1 MTTRSFTRRQLVQSL
16 AGAAGALAG
25 LGATPVH
32 AQSFPSKPLTMLV
45 PFPPGGPTDM
55 MARVLG
61 EILAERLGQP
71 VLVENRP
78 GGGGQIAGGALIRA
92 AADGHTLMLAEMSVL
107 SVNAL
112 LYKSFAYDPLAEFQP
127 VASMLVMPMMILAP
141 RNSPANTLQ
150 ELVAL
155 SRTKAL
161 NYASP
166 GAGTVAHLA
175 GEQLR
180 AAART
185 SLTHVPY
192 KGSAPLM
199 TDLIGG
205 QIDFAVDGVGPAL
218 ANIRDG
224 KIKALAVAMPRRSPV
239 LPNVPTTAEAGF
251 PSVVMDAQ
259 FGVVTRTGT
268 PAAVVQ
274 RLYEEIAQA
283 IRQPKFAGRFDP
295 LGFETV
301 PLAPEAF
308 RARIRSE
315 TERQGALIK
324 AAGISME

>member
-1 MTTRSFTRRQLVQSL
+1 MTLPSFTRRQLVQSL
-16 AGAAGALAG
+16 AGMAAGVAG
-25 LGATPVH
+25 MRAPLSQ
-32 AQSFPSKPLTMLV
+32 AQTFPSKTITILV
-45 PFPPGGPTDM
+45 PFPPGGPTDL

-61 EILAERLGQP
+61 EILSDRLGQT
-71 VLVENRP
+71 VVVDNRP

-92 AADGHTLMLAEMSVL
+92 NADGHTLMLGEMSML

-112 LYKSFAYDPLAEFQP
+112 LFKSYAYEPQAEFLP
-127 VASMLVMPMMILAP
+127 VASMLSMPMMILAP
-141 RNSPANTLQ
+141 RSSPANTLQ
-150 ELVAL
+150 ELVQL

-161 NYASP
+161 NYGTP

-180 AAART
+180 AVT
-185 SLTHVPY
+185 KTDLSHIPY

-205 QIDFAVDGVGPAL
+205 QLDFAIDGVGPAL
-218 ANIRDG
+218 PNIREG
-224 KIKALAVAMPRRSPV
+224 KIKALVVAMPKRSPA

-259 FGVVTRTGT
+259 FGLVTRTGT
-268 PAAVVQ
+268 PTAVVQ
-274 RLYEEIAQA
+274 RLAEEIALA
-283 IRQPKFAGRFDP
+283 IRQPKFTSRFDP
-295 LGFETV
+295 LGFEAMS
-301 PLAPEAF
+301 LNSDQF

-324 AAGISME
+324 AAGITVE